1 MHEHMTREE
10 GDCGGASRVTRDAQA
25 MADSGA
31 HVGSDAIVGADTS
44 AEQEA
49 AMRLLRVDGIG
60 QARLRLLRQ
69 AAGGARAA
77 LALDAP
83 RCAEILRVQPAEA
96 ARMLRQAAEVDLSLD
111 AGTLRRMGARVVLEG
126 CADYPELLLATH
138 DPPALL
144 FVRGELSAT
153 PEAAVAIVGSRRAS
167 AYGRLQAGRLASELA
182 ARGVTVVSGGARGI
196 DAESHRGALRAGG
209 RTIAVLATG
218 FARPYPEEHVQLFDA
233 IVEAGGCAMTEQTAA
248 VEARPDLFP
257 RRNRLIAALALV
269 TVVIEAADRSGA
281 LLTARIAVDDLSR
294 EAGCLPGPVDSPT
307 SAGCHRAI
315 REGWAQLVTGADDVC
330 ELLESARTVAL
341 GAHELA
347 ATRRRAP
354 VARGVGG
361 VASTPA
367 AVASTP
373 AAAVSTPAAAA
384 SAPRLRR
391 DPTPDAAEVLACVR
405 REKRAGL
412 DELER
417 VLAWTVPRIACA
429 VLELEVAGWIARDG
443 DGAFREVVRPSSTV
457 R

>member
-25 MADSGA
+25 MADTGA
-31 HVGSDAIVGADTS
+31 YVGADVRADVRADVGADAS
-44 AEQEA
+44 AEQDA

-361 VASTPA
+361 A
-367 AVASTP
+367 ASTP